1 MWVCYICDVNI
12 YFGVFSVDPFTA
24 VKIQQTKK
32 KNGRILTPHPIF
44 MLHACSQKTMTAKN
58 NNCLPSCHL
67 CLCWW
72 KQTAQNPGP
81 HTDRINFCWMQY
93 KFHITVRMRLSTA
106 HHHPAGRIII
116 FKKLIVGRS
125 WRRLH
130 PTCFAVLRGLQSKR
144 EDSILSYKPSIQ
156 LNSLP
161 SSRLQSSTTTKHPK
175 S

>member
-1 MWVCYICDVNI
+1 MVEFW
-12 YFGVFSVDPFTA
+12 
-24 VKIQQTKK
+24 
-32 KNGRILTPHPIF
+32 LPHPFSCF
-44 MLHACSQKTMTAKN
+44 MLAPKKTMTAKN

-81 HTDRINFCWMQY
+81 HTDRINFCWMWY
-93 KFHITVRMRLSTA
+93 KFHITVRMHLSTA

-116 FKKLIVGRS
+116 LKKLIAGRS

-130 PTCFAVLRGLQSKR
+130 PTCFAVLRGLQNKR
-144 EDSILSYKPSIQ
+144 EYSILSYKPSIQ

-161 SSRLQSSTTTKHPK
+161 SSRLQSSTTTKHPRFLGEILDR
-175 S
+175 